1 MKEQTGRNDR
11 ILIAV
16 LRGWTLREVGSVF
29 GITSA
34 RVGQIV
40 RKRARRYMTEGY
52 EYRGLRLLRR
62 MKNTII
68 SRIER
73 GKDEVEVL

>member
-1 MKEQTGRNDR
+1 MDRNDR

-16 LRGWTLREVGSVF
+16 LRGWTLAEVGSVY
-29 GITSA
+29 GITRA
-34 RVGQIV
+34 RVWKIV
-40 RKRARRYMTEGY
+40 WTRVKRYITEGHA
-52 EYRGLRLLRR
+52 RIIDGRSVKGLRLLRL

-73 GKDEVEVL
+73 GTDG